1 MNREVHVRF
10 CESRGLQCSRLLGKL
25 EKTAPRRQPTDV
37 TTTPQDLDRDAHRT
51 PLAQERRRLTL
62 EERNWLLHMLQEFA
76 ARDEV
81 RGVVLDL
88 DGDSGLDEEYQQW
101 DRHKT
106 CAPAANIVAEA
117 IHDLVGAYRHADPK
131 ALEYLTIVG
140 SDAAV
145 PFRRVPDHA
154 AGMPENNHN
163 PPVMDLSENR
173 ASFARGYVLT
183 QDYYGSSSAVARQEH
198 DMYVPGV
205 AVGRAGESVEDIV
218 AL

>member
-1 MNREVHVRF
+1 
-10 CESRGLQCSRLLGKL
+10 
-25 EKTAPRRQPTDV
+25 
-37 TTTPQDLDRDAHRT
+37 
-51 PLAQERRRLTL
+51 
-62 EERNWLLHMLQEFA
+62 MLQEFA

-88 DGDSGLDEEYQQW
+88 DGDSGLDQDYQQW
-101 DRHKT
+101 DRHKS

-163 PPVMDLSENR
+163 PPVMDLSESR

-218 AL
+218 ALFDAIQGQRRRQQTTGRARERLHVHAGPCGAGGRAVRGKRTAD